1 MQPKKEPSAVR
12 SGWRGRT
19 ADAPLHHAS
28 AIELRADTQQS
39 SGFDDISQSGWEEGM
54 EAVEADRYQ
63 RLIEDAREHGLQE
76 AD

>member
-1 MQPKKEPSAVR
+1 MQPQKEPLAVT

-19 ADAPLHHAS
+19 TDAPLHCAAS
-28 AIELRADTQQS
+28 PELTAGQQQS
-39 SGFDDISQSGWEEGM
+39 CGFDDISHSEWEEGM
-54 EAVEADRYQ
+54 EAVEADRYL